1 MHLDQWKTAGEQLLR
16 HWNRSGLG
24 YIPSSNA
31 QDVAAAKDWLE
42 LQDAQF
48 LIPSEPPAALEEP
61 PSAPRHR
68 LESSGGVWASKSTE
82 ALAMVD
88 PSAEGPK
95 PTAATSVAPTEAA
108 FGSASIASRGPGIGE
123 ELPVLGTFQPW
134 GTALDLPRRTAELA
148 QWNQQV
154 NACRK
159 CEEIACRRQRTVF
172 GAGPSN
178 ARIVMFGEAPE
189 AEEDRKGE
197 SFVGPA
203 GQLLDKILIASGLK
217 REEVYILNALKCRP
231 PNSRTPMEAEIE
243 NCRPFFESQ
252 LEIIQPDYIVCWG
265 SIAVRAVLGS
275 TESIGRLRGRFH
287 AYRGAKVLVTYPP
300 SYLLRNLDAKRLT
313 WEDMKMLMREL
324 GIPIVAKPG
333 TK

>member
-16 HWNRSGLG
+16 HWNRSGLSF
-24 YIPSSNA
+24 IPSSNP

-42 LQDAQF
+42 LQEAQF
-48 LIPSEPPAALEEP
+48 FIATAPLPSAREEPPAA
-61 PSAPRHR
+61 PRERPDSLR
-68 LESSGGVWASKSTE
+68 LDSTSKSTE
-82 ALAMVD
+82 ASAVVA
-88 PSAEGPK
+88 PSAKELE
-95 PTAATSVAPTEAA
+95 PTGVS
-108 FGSASIASRGPGIGE
+108 FRGPANGT
-123 ELPVLGTFQPW
+123 ELPVMGTFQPW
-134 GTALDLPRRTAELA
+134 ENALDLPSRTAKLA
-148 QWNQQV
+148 QWDQQV
-154 NACRK
+154 KTCRK

-172 GAGPSN
+172 GSGPSN

-197 SFVGPA
+197 SFLGPA
-203 GQLLDKILIASGLK
+203 GQLLDKILVASGLK

-231 PNSRTPMEAEIE
+231 PNSRTPMDAEIE

-265 SIAVRAVLGS
+265 SIAVRAVLRS

-300 SYLLRNLDAKRLT
+300 SYLLRNVDAKRLT

-324 GIPIVAKPG
+324 GIPIATKPG
-333 TK
+333 AK

>member
-24 YIPSSNA
+24 FIPASNA

-42 LQDAQF
+42 LQEAQF
-48 LIPSEPPAALEEP
+48 FNATEPPAA
-61 PSAPRHR
+61 PSDATAGLQERTESSHLASASQSTQASTMVGPSVER
-68 LESSGGVWASKSTE
+68 LEPAAVSAVASSG
-82 ALAMVD
+82 
-88 PSAEGPK
+88 PAE
-95 PTAATSVAPTEAA
+95 
-108 FGSASIASRGPGIGE
+108 GSASVASRGPASSA

-134 GTALDLPRRTAELA
+134 GAALDLPSRMAQLA
-148 QWNQQV
+148 QLDQQV
-154 NACRK
+154 KACRK
-159 CEEIACRRQRTVF
+159 CDEIACRRQRTVF

-197 SFVGPA
+197 SFIGPA
-203 GQLLDKILIASGLK
+203 GELLDKILIASGLK

-265 SIAVRAVLGS
+265 AIAARAVLKS
-275 TESIGRLRGRFH
+275 TESVGRLRGRFH

-300 SYLLRNLDAKRLT
+300 SYLLRNVDAKRLT

-324 GIPIVAKPG
+324 GIPVAKKPG

>member
-1 MHLDQWKTAGEQLLR
+1 MQLDQWKTAGEQLLR
-16 HWNRSGLG
+16 HWNRSGLSF
-24 YIPSSNA
+24 IPSSNA
-31 QDVAAAKDWLE
+31 QDVATAKDWLE
-42 LQDAQF
+42 LQEAQLF
-48 LIPSEPPAALEEP
+48 NTTEPPQALGEAPAAAQETSAAQETIEP
-61 PSAPRHR
+61 SR
-68 LESSGGVWASKSTE
+68 LA
-82 ALAMVD
+82 
-88 PSAEGPK
+88 
-95 PTAATSVAPTEAA
+95 
-108 FGSASIASRGPGIGE
+108 SASQSLQTSAIASSVPVSGIASVASRGPASGA

-134 GTALDLPRRTAELA
+134 GAALDLASRAAKLAE
-148 QWNQQV
+148 WDQQV
-154 NACRK
+154 KACRK

-197 SFVGPA
+197 SFIGPA
-203 GQLLDKILIASGLK
+203 GELLDKILIASGLK

-265 SIAVRAVLGS
+265 AIAARAVLKS
-275 TESIGRLRGRFH
+275 TESVGRLRGRFH
-287 AYRGAKVLVTYPP
+287 AYRGAKVLVTYPR
-300 SYLLRNLDAKRLT
+300 SYLLRNVDAKRLT

-324 GIPIVAKPG
+324 GIPVAKKPG

>member
-16 HWNRSGLG
+16 HWNRSGLSF
-24 YIPSSNA
+24 IPASNA

-42 LQDAQF
+42 LQEAQVF
-48 LIPSEPPAALEEP
+48 TATEPTKTTGEATAASHERTESSRLASASQSTQASAMVAPLTERPEPAAV
-61 PSAPRHR
+61 SADA
-68 LESSGGVWASKSTE
+68 SSARDSGSS
-82 ALAMVD
+82 
-88 PSAEGPK
+88 
-95 PTAATSVAPTEAA
+95 SV
-108 FGSASIASRGPGIGE
+108 ASRGPVSGA

-134 GTALDLPRRTAELA
+134 GAALDLPSRTARLA
-148 QWNQQV
+148 QLDQQV
-154 NACRK
+154 KACRK

-197 SFVGPA
+197 SFIGPA
-203 GQLLDKILIASGLK
+203 GELLDKILIASGLK

-265 SIAVRAVLGS
+265 SIAARAVLKS

-287 AYRGAKVLVTYPP
+287 AYQGAKVLVTYPP
-300 SYLLRNLDAKRLT
+300 SYLLRNVDAKRLT

-324 GIPIVAKPG
+324 GIPVAKKPG

>member
-24 YIPSSNA
+24 FIPASNA

-42 LQDAQF
+42 LQEAQF
-48 LIPSEPPAALEEP
+48 FTSTE
-61 PSAPRHR
+61 PSAAPSDATAGLQERTESSHLASASQSAQASAMGGPSVER
-68 LESSGGVWASKSTE
+68 LE
-82 ALAMVD
+82 
-88 PSAEGPK
+88 
-95 PTAATSVAPTEAA
+95 PTAVSAVASNGLASGSDSV
-108 FGSASIASRGPGIGE
+108 ASRGPASSA

-134 GTALDLPRRTAELA
+134 GAALDLPSRTAQLA
-148 QWNQQV
+148 QLDQQV
-154 NACRK
+154 KACRK

-197 SFVGPA
+197 SFIGPA
-203 GQLLDKILIASGLK
+203 GELLDKILIASGLK

-265 SIAVRAVLGS
+265 AIAARAVLKS
-275 TESIGRLRGRFH
+275 TESVGRLRGRFH

-300 SYLLRNLDAKRLT
+300 SYLLRNVDAKRLT
-313 WEDMKMLMREL
+313 WEDMKMLMLEL
-324 GIPIVAKPG
+324 GIPVAKKPG

>member
-24 YIPSSNA
+24 FIPASNA

-42 LQDAQF
+42 LQEAQF
-48 LIPSEPPAALEEP
+48 FT
-61 PSAPRHR
+61 
-68 LESSGGVWASKSTE
+68 STE
-82 ALAMVD
+82 ASAAPSEATAGLQERTESSYLASSSQSTQA
-88 PSAEGPK
+88 SAMGGLSLDRLE
-95 PTAATSVAPTEAA
+95 PTAVSAVASNGPAA
-108 FGSASIASRGPGIGE
+108 GSDPVASRGPSSSA
-123 ELPVLGTFQPW
+123 ELPVLGAFQPW
-134 GTALDLPRRTAELA
+134 GAALDLPSRTAQLA
-148 QWNQQV
+148 QLDQQV
-154 NACRK
+154 KACRK

-197 SFVGPA
+197 SFIGPA
-203 GQLLDKILIASGLK
+203 GELLDKILIASGLK

-265 SIAVRAVLGS
+265 AIAARAVLKS
-275 TESIGRLRGRFH
+275 TESVGRLRGRFH

-300 SYLLRNLDAKRLT
+300 SYLLRNVDAKRLT

-324 GIPIVAKPG
+324 GIPVAKKPG

>member
-16 HWNRSGLG
+16 HWNRSGLS

-31 QDVAAAKDWLE
+31 QDVAAARDWLE

-48 LIPSEPPAALEEP
+48 LIPSEPPATLEVP
-61 PSAPRHR
+61 PAAPRHR
-68 LESSGGVWASKSTE
+68 LDSSGLVSASKSTE

-88 PSAEGPK
+88 PSAEGPE
-95 PTAATSVAPTEAA
+95 PTAATAVALTEAA
-108 FGSASIASRGPGIGE
+108 FDSASMASRGPGNGE

-134 GTALDLPRRTAELA
+134 GTALDLPSRTAALA

-217 REEVYILNALKCRP
+217 REEVYTLNALKCRP
-231 PNSRTPMEAEIE
+231 PNSRTPIEAEIE

-265 SIAVRAVLGS
+265 SIAVRAVLRS

-300 SYLLRNLDAKRLT
+300 SYLLRNVDAKRLT

-324 GIPIVAKPG
+324 GIPVATKPG

>member
-24 YIPSSNA
+24 FIPASNA

-42 LQDAQF
+42 LQEAQF
-48 LIPSEPPAALEEP
+48 FSATEPPTALGETADAAQERTEGLRLASAT
-61 PSAPRHR
+61 PSTQ
-68 LESSGGVWASKSTE
+68 AS
-82 ALAMVD
+82 AIVG
-88 PSAEGPK
+88 PSAERQEPI
-95 PTAATSVAPTEAA
+95 AASAVASPVAA
-108 FGSASIASRGPGIGE
+108 SGSASVVSRGSANGA

-134 GTALDLPRRTAELA
+134 GAALDLPSRTAQLA

-178 ARIVMFGEAPE
+178 SRIVMFGEAPE

-231 PNSRTPMEAEIE
+231 PNSRTPMDTEIE

-265 SIAVRAVLGS
+265 SIAVRAVRKS

-300 SYLLRNLDAKRLT
+300 SYLLRNVDAKRLT

-324 GIPIVAKPG
+324 GIPIAAKPG

>member
-24 YIPSSNA
+24 FIPASDA

-42 LQDAQF
+42 LQEAQF
-48 LIPSEPPAALEEP
+48 FIANELPATPSEAAIDLQEGN
-61 PSAPRHR
+61 
-68 LESSGGVWASKSTE
+68 ESSRLASASKSTQSS
-82 ALAMVD
+82 AMVG
-88 PSAEGPK
+88 PSVERLEP
-95 PTAATSVAPTEAA
+95 AAVSAVALSAPAS
-108 FGSASIASRGPGIGE
+108 GSASVVSRGPATSA

-134 GTALDLPRRTAELA
+134 GAALDLPSRTAQLA
-148 QWNQQV
+148 QMDQQV
-154 NACRK
+154 KACRK

-197 SFVGPA
+197 SFIGPA
-203 GQLLDKILIASGLK
+203 GELLDKILIASGLK

-252 LEIIQPDYIVCWG
+252 LDIIQPDYIVCWG
-265 SIAVRAVLGS
+265 AIAARAVLKS
-275 TESIGRLRGRFH
+275 TESVGRLRGRFH

-300 SYLLRNLDAKRLT
+300 SYLLRNVDAKRLT

-324 GIPIVAKPG
+324 GIPVSKKPG

>member
-24 YIPSSNA
+24 FIPASDA

-42 LQDAQF
+42 LQEAQF
-48 LIPSEPPAALEEP
+48 FIANELPATPSEAAIDLQEGN
-61 PSAPRHR
+61 
-68 LESSGGVWASKSTE
+68 ESSRLASVSKSTQ
-82 ALAMVD
+82 LSAMVG
-88 PSAEGPK
+88 PSVERLEP
-95 PTAATSVAPTEAA
+95 AAVSAVALSAPAS
-108 FGSASIASRGPGIGE
+108 GSASVVSRGPATSA

-134 GTALDLPRRTAELA
+134 GAALDLPSRTAQLA
-148 QWNQQV
+148 QMDQQV
-154 NACRK
+154 KACRK

-197 SFVGPA
+197 SFIGPA
-203 GQLLDKILIASGLK
+203 GELLDKILIASGLK

-252 LEIIQPDYIVCWG
+252 LDIIQPDYIVCWG
-265 SIAVRAVLGS
+265 AIAARAVLKS
-275 TESIGRLRGRFH
+275 TESVGRLRGRFH

-300 SYLLRNLDAKRLT
+300 SYLLRNVDAKRLT

-324 GIPIVAKPG
+324 GIPVSKKPG